1 MTITYYSTPGGGV
14 AFREGDAKPAAPAG
28 WSVITQ
34 AAYEKAQKAMETA
47 DAAARTSARSADCAA
62 RKAAYDDL
70 KKHTALSEAT
80 CHRLSGWAVG
90 DC

>member
-14 AFREGDAKPAAPAG
+14 AFREGDAQPAAPAG

-34 AAYEKAQKAMETA
+34 AAYEKALKAMETA
-47 DAAARTSARSADCAA
+47 DLAARASARSADCAA
-62 RKAAYDDL
+62 RKAVHTDL
-70 KKHTALSEAT
+70 KKNSGLTEAT
-80 CHRLSGWAVG
+80 CRALSGWKPG